1 MSSIT
6 TQPLGL
12 SGLSYSS
19 DSTKGL
25 PKRTPKSEAMSWAE
39 FAHHMMNGDSYETIN
54 AVSPMSRREYNKR
67 VKAGRYTQDHVR
79 KQAEKIK
86 SICAMYDAKV
96 PVEEIAKT
104 HGLSEQY
111 CKTILYDNKRPCTKF
126 ALIIRDQQDKIRQM
140 AEGDYTV
147 KDMAKEFK
155 ISPNFMAD
163 ILAALGLKTKRER
176 IAEFADDLT
185 RSKLTALLEQYGS
198 IRGVSQATGV
208 SMAKLKECAETLKV
222 AIK

>member
-6 TQPLGL
+6 TQPIGL

-39 FAHHMMNGDSYETIN
+39 FDRCMRAGMTYKQVN
-54 AVSPMSRREYNKR
+54 AIKPMSRREYDNR
-67 VKAGRYTQDHVR
+67 VRGHYQQEHVR
-79 KQAEKIK
+79 EQAQKVK
-86 SICAMYDAKV
+86 SICAMYDAKI

-104 HGLSEQY
+104 HGISEQY

-126 ALIIRDQQDKIRQM
+126 ALIIRDHQDKIRQM

-155 ISPNFMAD
+155 ISPAFMAD
-163 ILAALGLKTKRER
+163 ILATLGLKTKRER

-208 SMAKLKECAETLKV
+208 SMAKLKECAEILKV